1 MKHTK
6 EAKKKKAIISQLH
19 FSLKVDQT
27 RKTFYNCITLSITK
41 IVLSMYL
48 LYEARRVCT
57 VENM

>member
-6 EAKKKKAIISQLH
+6 EAKKNKSIISQLH